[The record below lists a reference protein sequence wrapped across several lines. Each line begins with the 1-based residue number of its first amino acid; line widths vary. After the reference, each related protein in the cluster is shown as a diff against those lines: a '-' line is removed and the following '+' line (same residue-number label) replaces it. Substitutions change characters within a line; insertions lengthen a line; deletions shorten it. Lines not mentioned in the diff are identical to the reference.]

1 MYDTQSLRYIVGGQT
16 GGQLITG
23 TSTVNGTWYAIVVNA
38 DAVIEQLWVNGVN
51 VTSARGLTGATLSAG
66 MYLFAGLSSGSGV
79 NVPNVI
85 TSIKLTSGSV
95 MAY

>member
-1 MYDTQSLRYIVGGQT
+1 MFDTQSLRFIVGGQT

-23 TSTVNGTWYAIVVNA
+23 TSTVNGSWYALVVNS

-66 MYLFAGLSSGSGV
+66 MYLFAGLATGSGV
-79 NVPNVI
+79 STPNTI
-85 TSIKLTSGSV
+85 TRVKLTSGSV
-95 MAY
+95 IMY